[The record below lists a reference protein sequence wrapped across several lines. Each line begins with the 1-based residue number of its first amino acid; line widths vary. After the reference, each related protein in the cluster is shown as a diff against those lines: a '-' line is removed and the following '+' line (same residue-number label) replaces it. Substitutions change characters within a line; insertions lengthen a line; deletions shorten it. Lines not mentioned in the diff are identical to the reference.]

1 MPRKP
6 LEDSP
11 KGLPPRIS
19 LMTRSEEWIKSRREL
34 LEPKHDG
41 RLVNNRPRKSKCYP
55 PSPPVIPKMG
65 TAKPKLETQPT
76 HSAPSIRVIRQ
87 GPTTL
92 KPNPVK
98 TTRKMKM
105 AHPISYHRALSNF
118 SDEAAVIAQRS
129 PEKLMKE
136 VRLEKL
142 QEMPGDDGISIIC
155 LDEDLSSL
163 EELDDEQSRIVTLP
177 PAHMG
182 LQDPSPVLDARF
194 EYSPT
199 SPLNGTLRKA
209 VITIETAYIKH
220 KQTLFSNLSEHP
232 SPKCQPSLGGPISP
246 KAIEA
251 PPRVSE
257 PTLGSM
263 DFMGDVSD
271 LWNNLASGLAW

>member
-1 MPRKP
+1 
-6 LEDSP
+6 
-11 KGLPPRIS
+11 
-19 LMTRSEEWIKSRREL
+19 
-34 LEPKHDG
+34 
-41 RLVNNRPRKSKCYP
+41 
-55 PSPPVIPKMG
+55 
-65 TAKPKLETQPT
+65 
-76 HSAPSIRVIRQ
+76 
-87 GPTTL
+87 
-92 KPNPVK
+92 
-98 TTRKMKM
+98 M

-232 SPKCQPSLGGPISP
+232 SPKCQPSAKPTGRFRELYSGGPISP

-257 PTLGSM
+257 PTLGQTLGSM